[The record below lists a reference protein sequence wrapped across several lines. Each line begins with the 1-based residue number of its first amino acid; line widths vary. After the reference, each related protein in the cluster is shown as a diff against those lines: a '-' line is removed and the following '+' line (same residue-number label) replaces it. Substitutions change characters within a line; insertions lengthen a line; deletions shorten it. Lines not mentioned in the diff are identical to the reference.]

1 MSRSVLAAVVAVIAA
16 LAMVGS
22 LFAQSASFG
31 DMAGKWEGVGQGGL
45 RLDLDIDV
53 AGKYSLST
61 ARGSES
67 GTAKMEGAQAVLTF
81 TKNPGNIKVA
91 RKGETLDGTVTLGA
105 NTNPIT
111 FNRKK

>member
-1 MSRSVLAAVVAVIAA
+1 MSRGILAIAAAVVAAMVMTGSLLAQAA
-16 LAMVGS
+16 L
-22 LFAQSASFG
+22 G
-31 DMAGKWEGVGQGGL
+31 DLAGKWEGVGQGGL
-45 RLDLDIDV
+45 RVDLDIDA

-67 GTAKMEGAQAVLTF
+67 GTAKMEGTQAVLTF

-105 NTNPIT
+105 STNPIT